1 LRLCRSTFLLATTFA
16 GIRLV
21 TISGIRIRGDTG
33 MAVIRIRGMAR
44 VVMLAAVVVATVGLV
59 EMVVMRVAVGTA
71 MTVEDGPVGMVV
83 MLEEDV
89 DRTMVEAGLVDLEAV
104 VVLAVVWIRRHR
116 GWLITKRGVA

>member
-1 LRLCRSTFLLATTFA
+1 
-16 GIRLV
+16 
-21 TISGIRIRGDTG
+21 
-33 MAVIRIRGMAR
+33 
-44 VVMLAAVVVATVGLV
+44 MLAAVVLVMVGLV

-89 DRTMVEAGLVDLEAV
+89 ERTMVEAGLVDLEAL